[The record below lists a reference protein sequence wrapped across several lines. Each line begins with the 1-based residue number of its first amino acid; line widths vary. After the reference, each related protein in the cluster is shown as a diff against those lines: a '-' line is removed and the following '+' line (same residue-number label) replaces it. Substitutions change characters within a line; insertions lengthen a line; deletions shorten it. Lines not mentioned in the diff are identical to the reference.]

1 MALYR
6 QATSL
11 LLVLSL
17 MLVPTWVQ
25 TANAQSSSVVPR
37 NTVLKVLLNEGLSTK
52 TTEEGDPF
60 TATVAE
66 DVRVDGRVLIRRGA
80 EIQGTVTEV
89 EEAQRLAG
97 LSGRASLT
105 LRFDNVD
112 TISGERPMRATV
124 VSVHDP
130 ANPDEDAD
138 GDIDEEGEI
147 EAETDVTDIL
157 TKGAIGLGAGALLGA
172 IFGNVSRGVLLGT
185 IGGAVAILA
194 PKGEDVELEEG
205 SGLRIRL
212 DRDIDLR
219 MT

>member
-1 MALYR
+1 M
-6 QATSL
+6 
-11 LLVLSL
+11 
-17 MLVPTWVQ
+17 
-25 TANAQSSSVVPR
+25 
-37 NTVLKVLLNEGLSTK
+37 
-52 TTEEGDPF
+52 
-60 TATVAE
+60 
-66 DVRVDGRVLIRRGA
+66 RVYDFRIGR
-80 EIQGTVTEV
+80 
-89 EEAQRLAG
+89 
-97 LSGRASLT
+97 
-105 LRFDNVD
+105 
-112 TISGERPMRATV
+112 
-124 VSVHDP
+124 
-130 ANPDEDAD
+130 D

-219 MT
+219 TT